1 LFITQRLWGL
11 IVEFI
16 ELSTDCYYFKSAV
29 NIGYIVN
36 NDKSKGMLIDS
47 GLESSAA
54 KKVLKH
60 LHNEKLPLTHLFI
73 THAHA
78 DHFGGAFYIQQK
90 VDVHTIAPLLEE
102 AIMRNPVLEPIYLS
116 HGNFPLKEMRNK
128 FLEAPAIRVD
138 EICSEGNIEQFP
150 EVQIIHLPGHSY
162 NQHGILFRGILYAAD
177 AFLGKDVLR
186 KHKIPFIVD
195 AGENIATLKKL
206 KMLNVEGMIPG
217 HGKYETEY
225 KEVIHDNI
233 LIYETII
240 LEVQNVVNHSG
251 NSGISLEDIVA
262 AILTKYE
269 VEPANLGA
277 YSLFR
282 TAISAHV
289 IYLLE
294 NGSAA
299 YQIKNGRPVIFSASY
314 KA

>member
-1 LFITQRLWGL
+1 M
-11 IVEFI
+11 EFI
-16 ELSTDCYYFKSAV
+16 ELSTNCYYFKSAV

-36 NDKSKGMLIDS
+36 NDKSKGMLIDA
-47 GLESSAA
+47 GLDSTAA
-54 KKVLKH
+54 KKVIKQ

-78 DHFGGAFYIQQK
+78 DHFGGAFYIQQNF
-90 VDVHTIAPLLEE
+90 DVHTIAPALEE

-128 FLEAPAIRVD
+128 FLEAPAIHVD
-138 EICSEGNIEQFP
+138 EICSEGYLESFSGAQT
-150 EVQIIHLPGHSY
+150 IHLSGHSY

-177 AFLGKDVLR
+177 AFLGKDVLA

-206 KMLNVEGMIPG
+206 KMINVEGMIPG

-225 KEVIHDNI
+225 KDVIQDNI
-233 LIYETII
+233 LIYETISF
-240 LEVQNVVNHSG
+240 EVQNMVNHSG
-251 NSGISLEDIVA
+251 KSGMTFENIVA
-262 AILTKYE
+262 AMLRKYE

-299 YQIKNGRPVIFSASY
+299 YQITNGRPVIYSASY